1 MRIKC
6 LNKLNRYINMS
17 PRGLISLF
25 MAILMTPFLSIAVM
39 LVDTGRYNS
48 AVSVL
53 QETMDMAALSTL
65 AEEDPYL
72 RDRWGLHAIDY
83 RKEIS
88 EEFEKNLRDNNLLG
102 STISIDK
109 VSAEG
114 LLDLS
119 DSDIFAHQIE
129 EFSKLNAPTE
139 LLFEFGN
146 IKDLIDELEKINNIS
161 SILNIFISAV
171 DWLTNLCNLFINVS
185 AAGGAAIV
193 LEGAVKQYEPSY
205 TTFKDSVDALIE
217 ALNAPEPV
225 QEEYTEEEAYEEAL
239 EEWGEAIR
247 EAREDAKT
255 AQEEYS
261 SLIQVFAD
269 ATEKY
274 SISIAEINGGVT
286 DLLNDSA
293 NIVTSVGEYEKD
305 KSEDKSE
312 AELDKVKK
320 QLKGMSGQESNY
332 RELKA
337 KEKELTDKIAI
348 NKTAITTSKA
358 LSKEM
363 ESTAT
368 SIKDKFN
375 KLSEADY
382 GVIVEGLRKLKER
395 VDAFDVDAVCAED
408 EGLSDEIYHDVAS
421 PEFLTSAEIAQ
432 YLADRTKEALEGVWK
447 DILDGIKGLFE
458 ALFKTKLV
466 FDTNLNRLIDYDYYT
481 EAIGGLPGG
490 QRPGKVEAVIKG
502 INDTIGAA
510 AEIVKSWF
518 TFDIIGLIKSLIGLL
533 QSIINTFIA
542 LIELVVYMVQ
552 NLIDLFSNTGHR
564 LLLSTYS
571 AYNLTCRTDFTS
583 GHTAFT
589 AMNGYK
595 MTDESLPPNVF
606 KNNSGVYIPVAEE
619 LAELIALITDAVS
632 GAESNKAYTFSGA
645 ELEYMLYGSRSEIAN
660 QTFVFF
666 ALYLLRFLLDIGPVL
681 ADSEVQALAGA
692 STLGAPAVLAIF
704 LIAEPLTDALLLVN
718 GSEVGLIK
726 SDVNISPSGFPKLLA
741 KFIKTVALTAET
753 KEKLEKEAVKAFKA
767 KDADYEKKLKEAT
780 EKEKKKVEAD
790 PPKSDFSKGIGNW
803 LDSLLEFNYREY
815 CFMLVFLLISSDL
828 CVSRLENLVQM
839 ETTYYYKVYE
849 EDEKTFDLKK
859 SYTFLKGTMDGK
871 VNQLLPS
878 LIKPELFNTSQ
889 EIYRGY

>member
-1 MRIKC
+1 
-6 LNKLNRYINMS
+6 
-17 PRGLISLF
+17 

-146 IKDLIDELEKINNIS
+146 IKDLIDELGKLNNFS
-161 SILNIFISAV
+161 SILNIFSSAVNWLTSLLNLFTSVVAAEISAEV
-171 DWLTNLCNLFINVS
+171 M
-185 AAGGAAIV
+185 
-193 LEGAVKQYEPSY
+193 EGADTLYEPTY
-205 TTFKDSVDALIE
+205 KAFKNSVNTLID

-225 QEEYTEEEAYEEAL
+225 QEDFTDEEGNPDEEAYEEAL
-239 EEWGEAIR
+239 EEWREAIR
-247 EAREDAKT
+247 DAREDAKA
-255 AQEEYS
+255 AQAEYS
-261 SLIQVFAD
+261 ELILVFAN
-269 ATEKY
+269 ATQKY
-274 SISIAEINGGVT
+274 SESIAEVSGGVT
-286 DLLNDSA
+286 DVLSDSV
-293 NIVTSVGEYEKD
+293 NIAKSVGQYEND
-305 KSEDKSE
+305 KSED
-312 AELDKVKK
+312 ELNKVKG
-320 QLKGMSGQESNY
+320 QLKGMSGQEPNY
-332 RELKA
+332 KELKA
-337 KEKELTDKIAI
+337 REKELTDKVAI
-348 NKTAITTSKA
+348 DKTALTTAKS

-363 ESTAT
+363 ESTAN
-368 SIKDKFN
+368 SIKDKFSR
-375 KLSEADY
+375 LSKIDY
-382 GVIVEGLRKLKER
+382 GVTVKGLKKLRER
-395 VDAFDVDAVCAED
+395 VDAFDVDAVCAGD

-421 PEFLTSAEIAQ
+421 PEYLTSSEISL

-447 DILDGIKGLFE
+447 DIIDGIKGLFE

-481 EAIGGLPGG
+481 DAIGGLPGG
-490 QRPGKVEAVIKG
+490 QGPGKVEAVING
-502 INDTIGAA
+502 INSTIEAYTN
-510 AEIVKSWF
+510 IVTSWF
-518 TFDIIGLIKSLIGLL
+518 TFNIIRLIENLINLIKSVIATFEALL
-533 QSIINTFIA
+533 A
-542 LIELVVYMVQ
+542 LVVYMLQ
-552 NLIDLFSNTGHR
+552 NLADLLTNTGHR

-606 KNNSGVYIPVAEE
+606 ASYTGNIVADQ
-619 LAELIALITDAVS
+619 LSELIKLLTNAVS
-632 GAESNKAYTFSGA
+632 GEESNKSYTFSGA

-666 ALYLLRFLLDIGPVL
+666 ALYLLRFALDIGPVL
-681 ADSEVQALAGA
+681 ADSEVQALAEA
-692 STLGAPAVLAIF
+692 STLAAPAVLAIF
-704 LIAEPLTDALLLVN
+704 LFVEPLTDALLLVN
-718 GSEVGLIK
+718 GSEVSLLK

-753 KEKLEKEAVKAFKA
+753 KEKLEKEAVKAFNA
-767 KDADYEKKLKEAT
+767 KDADYEKKLNEAT
-780 EKEKKKVEAD
+780 EKEKKKLEAD